1 MSWTDRG
8 PAPQSW
14 RLSEW
19 DRVPCSVMT
28 FGMMNAWPI
37 QIPESRIA
45 DLCQKRRIREFA
57 LFGSVLRDD
66 FDPTSDVDVLVSFD

>member
-1 MSWTDRG
+1 
-8 PAPQSW
+8 
-14 RLSEW
+14 
-19 DRVPCSVMT
+19 MT